1 MSTTAKLSA
10 IVLAAAVLIAGCGG
24 GSDNTAAKSTTTAA
38 PKTTT
43 TTTTTAPASPKKG
56 AKNGGGG
63 KAKASKKAK
72 AKGLKAYLGAKADV
86 EAVASP
92 VLGLSVTDLDS
103 QLMSGTSLAD
113 LATQHNVDI
122 QKLTDAFTMSIN
134 QKLADAK
141 AEGTLTDAQSQKI
154 SQRLPQAIDKLLH
167 RNFSQ
172 PNKTAS
178 GTSGGA
184 DSGAATSSGD
194 QATSDTN
201 S

>member
-10 IVLAAAVLIAGCGG
+10 ILLAAAVLIAGCGG
-24 GSDNTAAKSTTTAA
+24 GSDNTAAKSTTTA
-38 PKTTT
+38 PKPTTT

-56 AKNGGGG
+56 AKHAGQ
-63 KAKASKKAK
+63 AKASKKVK

-92 VLGLSVTDLDS
+92 VLGLSVTDLDT

-113 LATQHNVDI
+113 LATQHNVDV
-122 QKLTDAFTMSIN
+122 QKLTDAFTTSVN

-141 AEGTLTDAQSQKI
+141 AEGPLTDAQSQKI

-172 PNKTAS
+172 AKKTDS
-178 GTSGGA
+178 GTSSGPA
-184 DSGAATSSGD
+184 SGAATSSGD

>member
-24 GSDNTAAKSTTTAA
+24 GSDNTAAKSTTTA
-38 PKTTT
+38 PKPT

-56 AKNGGGG
+56 AKHAGN
-63 KAKASKKAK
+63 AKASKKVK

-103 QLMSGTSLAD
+103 QLMPGTSLAD

-141 AEGTLTDAQSQKI
+141 AEGRLTDAQSQKI

-172 PNKTAS
+172 AKKTDS
-178 GTSGGA
+178 GTSSGP